1 MLAIIPH
8 QISCGVYI
16 KVVLMAFKDSDG
28 VIPAEKRHNRFIT
41 LLKLIKNTTLSWLEF
56 QEVCKE
62 DHKIASTCLKEI
74 YEIETLEHL
83 SETFKSF
90 EDLFSHRH
98 AIKILT
104 KSSIFGLFLR
114 RIVLEYKKMT
124 YQNVNELLKHFH
136 QYLNLSSQA
145 EQSNSKIFNYSVG
158 SSMMEISCMDES
170 FIEEKENI
178 PVTPSSAGL
187 NNSLKKTE
195 DTDEDIFKSENKVER
210 FISEQIYLLSSNDKR
225 ALNPSEM
232 KTSIENIKKHYPHV
246 NDIHYLE
253 FLNYLRVSEIHNA
266 MSSLR
271 IYFDYKSFKDKNDE
285 NELTDLEKH
294 QLKFKQFR
302 YCALNLGM
310 MHCYYH
316 NYLEAHK
323 SLEEAISV
331 AQETNDQDCLN
342 HAAFWLGYAK
352 EKSKGNNNTNKVSLI
367 ELFETDD
374 MGNVKRFLDI
384 EYLSQLM
391 HVKTESLQ
399 GRENPSRLLSLLSK
413 ISNMGPGI
421 TAHTSDLT
429 KSAMLYLYGLSN
441 MAIIYPQ
448 IVLSKRKSGLQALN
462 EMINEESL
470 ILSLLQLAVHH
481 GIFCLSNESSVIIDF
496 AKANIPL
503 YSSLTKKVQFFKLH
517 IEFDVL
523 VNERKI
529 SEIVTNKNAISLLD
543 RRQGEYLAT
552 VTDLICGNFK
562 KANKKI
568 QNILSQQILDTPEL
582 KAKFMC
588 LRIEILLVSSQ
599 PSFVMN
605 EIINVLKYT
614 EEHYMLGI
622 KLVAKLYLVHCFNL
636 LGLYVKAEACIDDI
650 IVGILSHG
658 SYLQQGVMF
667 LSKGRSLRLKLQN
680 VATDNDKIEKLLTG
694 LNYVKKALTL
704 FQKGNM
710 LSKLLDVYAEFAFYY
725 NELGYLKERNESS
738 TQFRTLSQTLK
749 GIPRFLL
756 L

>member
-1 MLAIIPH
+1 
-8 QISCGVYI
+8 
-16 KVVLMAFKDSDG
+16 
-28 VIPAEKRHNRFIT
+28 
-41 LLKLIKNTTLSWLEF
+41 
-56 QEVCKE
+56 
-62 DHKIASTCLKEI
+62 
-74 YEIETLEHL
+74 
-83 SETFKSF
+83 
-90 EDLFSHRH
+90 
-98 AIKILT
+98 
-104 KSSIFGLFLR
+104 
-114 RIVLEYKKMT
+114 
-124 YQNVNELLKHFH
+124 
-136 QYLNLSSQA
+136 
-145 EQSNSKIFNYSVG
+145 
-158 SSMMEISCMDES
+158 
-170 FIEEKENI
+170 
-178 PVTPSSAGL
+178 
-187 NNSLKKTE
+187 
-195 DTDEDIFKSENKVER
+195 
-210 FISEQIYLLSSNDKR
+210 
-225 ALNPSEM
+225 
-232 KTSIENIKKHYPHV
+232 
-246 NDIHYLE
+246 
-253 FLNYLRVSEIHNA
+253 
-266 MSSLR
+266 
-271 IYFDYKSFKDKNDE
+271 
-285 NELTDLEKH
+285 
-294 QLKFKQFR
+294 
-302 YCALNLGM
+302 M

-667 LSKGRSLRLKLQN
+667 LLKGRSLRLKLQN

-694 LNYVKKALTL
+694 LNFVKKALTL